1 MQRANREF
9 DAGSRPKMMWDT
21 NGDHTKFEDIVEAIF
36 ATTDRAEAEAIIE
49 SYDRYWMDII
59 GTRGFKGKKA
69 KNARTQF
76 NNLFDVVDKDITS
89 SVQLDEEE
97 LSTDNLDK
105 LEQTVL

>member
-1 MQRANREF
+1 
-9 DAGSRPKMMWDT
+9 
-21 NGDHTKFEDIVEAIF
+21 
-36 ATTDRAEAEAIIE
+36 
-49 SYDRYWMDII
+49 MDII

-76 NNLFDVVDKDITS
+76 NNLFEVVDEDITS